1 MADPVQIIENAIADR
16 WLREN
21 LQSDSDPEVD
31 ARTALAAL
39 HAAGWSIV
47 RIESAGLWED
57 PRFRGPYNEDERR
70 PIDAYEL
77 FSIAEEWT
85 P

>member
-1 MADPVQIIENAIADR
+1 VTGPVEIAAEALNGR
-16 WLREN
+16 A
-21 LQSDSDPEVD
+21 PETPAELD
-31 ARTALAAL
+31 EARIALEAL

-47 RIESAGLWED
+47 RLESAGLWED

-77 FSIAEEWT
+77 FAIADEWT
-85 P
+85 PEHPS